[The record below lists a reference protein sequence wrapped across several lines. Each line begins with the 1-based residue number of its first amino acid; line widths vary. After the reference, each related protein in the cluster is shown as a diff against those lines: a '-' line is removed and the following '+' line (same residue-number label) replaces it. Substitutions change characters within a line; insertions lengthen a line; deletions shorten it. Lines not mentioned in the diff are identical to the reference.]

1 MSSEQDQFLASKR
14 QTWHGFGRL
23 LLWGT
28 IASGIATLIAV
39 LFAI

>member
-1 MSSEQDQFLASKR
+1 MKHEQDQLLAAKQQS
-14 QTWHGFGRL
+14 WYAFSRL

-28 IASGIATLIAV
+28 ILAGICTLIAV